1 MRKNELVGCP
11 QWLLDAD
18 TLGEDVAFNSEGV
31 LIWSKGQ
38 FRGGQF
44 RGGDFLSGQFRG
56 GQFLGGQFRGGE
68 FLGGQ
73 FRGGQFRGGDFF
85 GGQFR
90 GGEFLGG
97 EFLGGQF
104 FGEALT
110 SNPITLV
117 GFRWSIYG
125 TPTCLHIGCQHHTHE
140 VWESFSEGDIAE
152 MAVGALEF
160 WRKNKQ
166 FLSSLCD
173 NLKEI

>member
-18 TLGEDVAFNSEGV
+18 TLGEDVAFNAEGV

-38 FRGGQF
+38 FRGGQ
-44 RGGDFLSGQFRG
+44 
-56 GQFLGGQFRGGE
+56 
-68 FLGGQ
+68 
-73 FRGGQFRGGDFF
+73 
-85 GGQFR
+85 
-90 GGEFLGG
+90 FLGG

>member
-38 FRGGQF
+38 FWGGEF
-44 RGGDFLSGQFRG
+44 WGGEFLSGQFRG
-56 GQFLGGQFRGGE
+56 GQFRGGQFWGGEFLGGEFLSGEFLGGE

-73 FRGGQFRGGDFF
+73 FRGGQF
-85 GGQFR
+85 
-90 GGEFLGG
+90 
-97 EFLGGQF
+97 
-104 FGEALT
+104 FGEVLT
-110 SNPITLV
+110 SNPITLG

-125 TPTCLHIGCQHHTHE
+125 TPTFLHIGCQHHTHE
-140 VWESFSEGDIAE
+140 AWESFSEGEIAE

-166 FLSSLCD
+166 FLLSLCD
-173 NLKEI
+173 NLKGNLNHE

>member
-18 TLGEDVAFNSEGV
+18 TLGEDVAFNAEGV

-44 RGGDFLSGQFRG
+44 
-56 GQFLGGQFRGGE
+56 LGGQFQGGQFQGGE
-68 FLGGQ
+68 
-73 FRGGQFRGGDFF
+73 FRGGQFRGG
-85 GGQFR
+85 Q
-90 GGEFLGG
+90 FLGG

-160 WRKNKQ
+160 WRKNRQ
-166 FLSSLCD
+166 FLLSLCD
-173 NLKEI
+173 NLKGNLNHD